1 MGTLQFVDPIS
12 NAAENLIGYPFWRA
26 PFFKEQFK
34 IKIMVPFTKFDFTNT
49 LLITLL
55 DHWFMEIK

>member
-1 MGTLQFVDPIS
+1 MSTIQFVDPIS

-26 PFFKEQFK
+26 PFFKEQFQMK
-34 IKIMVPFTKFDFTNT
+34 TMVPFTKFDFTNA

-55 DHWFMEIK
+55 DH